1 MRRSTVNRCH
11 ASVESK
17 NEIFCPPIIIFI
29 HERCDVLIIGAEAVT
44 LQLKVS
50 PTEEMSLKLDSPPE
64 PSRKPSVMFIGAL
77 VKVIIVHA
85 TK

>member
-1 MRRSTVNRCH
+1 MRFSPST
-11 ASVESK
+11 
-17 NEIFCPPIIIFI
+17 IIFI
-29 HERCDVLIIGAEAVT
+29 HIRCDVFIIGAEAVT

-77 VKVIIVHA
+77 VKVVDVHT

>member
-1 MRRSTVNRCH
+1 MSCKCRV
-11 ASVESK
+11 K
-17 NEIFCPPIIIFI
+17 NEIIIMVI
-29 HERCDVLIIGAEAVT
+29 HNRCDVFIIGAEAVT

-77 VKVIIVHA
+77 VKVANVHA
-85 TK
+85 SE

>member
-1 MRRSTVNRCH
+1 MCD
-11 ASVESK
+11 
-17 NEIFCPPIIIFI
+17 IF
-29 HERCDVLIIGAEAVT
+29 IIGAEAVT

-77 VKVIIVHA
+77 VKVVNVHA
-85 TK
+85 IK